1 MNISSIN
8 STGSSPVITERVN
21 NKSSAPVTA
30 SSSTEVSNESAK
42 AAKAYTRDQLD
53 QAVSTINKTMQAT
66 SQNLEFSVDND
77 TRDVVVKVIDQQT
90 KQVLRQIPSEEAIEI
105 SKSIDKLQGLLIK
118 QTA

>member
-1 MNISSIN
+1 MNISSIK
-8 STGSSPVITERVN
+8 STGSTPVTTERTI
-21 NKSSAPVTA
+21 NKNSAPVNANPTGDVA
-30 SSSTEVSNESAK
+30 SEVAQTPK
-42 AAKAYTRDQLD
+42 TYTRDQLD

-66 SQNLEFSVDND
+66 SQNLEFSIDSD

>member
-8 STGSSPVITERVN
+8 STGSTPVTTERTN
-21 NKSSAPVTA
+21 NKSSAPVNASATA
-30 SSSTEVSNESAK
+30 EVTNEAAKSAK
-42 AAKAYTRDQLD
+42 PYTRDQLD

-66 SQNLEFSVDND
+66 SQNLEFSVDSD